1 MAELKEDG
9 QVSCDTAHNPAL
21 NLFVHYATRP
31 RRSPAARRRL
41 DLLRLLLQ
49 LLCLVGSHGAAVN
62 PRSAYHG
69 CPREVRSPHEGGAH
83 SQAPLLPMV
92 NGHKVPLP

>member
-1 MAELKEDG
+1 MFCISTGFEIPRIMDAARIMDATRALQPNDRGRKLRSENSGVAELKEDG

-41 DLLRLLLQ
+41 DLRRLLLQ
-49 LLCLVGSHGAAVN
+49 H
-62 PRSAYHG
+62 
-69 CPREVRSPHEGGAH
+69 
-83 SQAPLLPMV
+83 
-92 NGHKVPLP
+92 

>member
-1 MAELKEDG
+1 MTGVAELKEDG

-41 DLLRLLLQ
+41 DLLGLLLQ
-49 LLCLVGSHGAAVN
+49 LLALDHPQLVSEASG
-62 PRSAYHG
+62 
-69 CPREVRSPHEGGAH
+69 
-83 SQAPLLPMV
+83 MV
-92 NGHKVPLP
+92 